1 MRRAV
6 AVESKVKV
14 TRENVK
20 ELINVEKAVTFSFIL
35 ENRIKQE
42 NTPNSHEP

>member
-20 ELINVEKAVTFSFIL
+20 ELINVEKAVNFLIYFRKHNKT
-35 ENRIKQE
+35 R
-42 NTPNSHEP
+42 EPSKL